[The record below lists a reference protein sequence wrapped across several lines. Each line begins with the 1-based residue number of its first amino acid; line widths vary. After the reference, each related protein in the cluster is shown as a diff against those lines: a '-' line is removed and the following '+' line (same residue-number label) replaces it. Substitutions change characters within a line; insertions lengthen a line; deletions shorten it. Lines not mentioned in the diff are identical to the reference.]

1 MTSICLDNI
10 NVHLIGN
17 SNLTASEDCC
27 VYLVSSSKSSIL
39 IDAGAGSSK
48 SIERILQNIV
58 TIEPM
63 ENIKYIIVTH
73 AHIDHVGGLKTIKS
87 NLLDSKIIAHE
98 YAARVISEEDSILSA
113 AHWYQTK
120 LQSVDIDIK
129 ISSSYEIQLLG
140 GSFQVMHC
148 PGHTPG
154 SVVGFLI
161 SKTTG
166 ERVLFGQDIHGPFR
180 PEWGSDISQ
189 WRYSMQK
196 ILSLVPDY
204 LCEGHFGIIKGKNEV
219 KRFIEK
225 YLRQFS

>member
-1 MTSICLDNI
+1 MISIYLDNI

-17 SNLTASEDCC
+17 SNLSASEDCC
-27 VYLVSSSKSSIL
+27 VYLVSNTKSSIL
-39 IDAGAGSSK
+39 IDTGAGSSK
-48 SIERILQNIV
+48 SIETILQNIV
-58 TIEPM
+58 TIEPI

-73 AHIDHVGGLKTIKS
+73 AHIDHVGGLKAIKS
-87 NLLDSKIIAHE
+87 HLLDSKIIAHE

-120 LQSVDIDIK
+120 LQSVYIDIK
-129 ISSSYEIQLLG
+129 IISSYEIQLLG
-140 GSFQVMHC
+140 GLFRIIHC

-154 SVVGFLI
+154 SVVGLLI

-166 ERVLFGQDIHGPFR
+166 ERVLFGQDIHGPFM

-189 WRYSMQK
+189 WRHSMQE
-196 ILSLVPDY
+196 ILNLQPDY

-219 KRFIEK
+219 KQFVKK